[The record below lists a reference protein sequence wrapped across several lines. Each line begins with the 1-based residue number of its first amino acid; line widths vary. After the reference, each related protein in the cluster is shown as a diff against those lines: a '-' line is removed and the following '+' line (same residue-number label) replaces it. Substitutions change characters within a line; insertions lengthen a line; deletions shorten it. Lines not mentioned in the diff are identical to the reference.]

1 MSFKTVLVHVRS
13 EATSDAFV
21 QTAVAFARAHDA
33 DLIGLGARSSRFL
46 ADPTFAYLDA
56 ETVEMI
62 LKADR
67 AALDA
72 AEQRFSKAAHP
83 ALGDKADWRALEEI
97 PNGAL
102 YNAAAGADVVL
113 ATLERGPTD
122 SFVDVAALVC
132 EIGLPVLAVPPV
144 WGEVEGRSIL
154 IAWRNTKEVH
164 RAVSMALPLL
174 ERAARI
180 SLVEVV
186 HDAEDVANAASVH
199 AAAARLARHG
209 LKAEAKVQVAPGA
222 VAEALLAE
230 AQTQAADL
238 LVLGAYG
245 HSRAREWVL
254 GGVTRSLMAAA
265 SLPLFLVH

>member
-13 EATSDAFV
+13 DAPSDALV
-21 QTAVAFARAHDA
+21 QTAVAFALAHDA

-56 ETVEMI
+56 ETVEMV

-72 AEQRFSKAAHP
+72 AEQRFSGAAHP
-83 ALGDKADWRALEEI
+83 TLGGKAYWRALEET

-102 YNAAAGADVVL
+102 FNAAAGADLVL

-122 SFVDVAALVC
+122 SFVDVAALLC
-132 EIGLPVLAVPPV
+132 EIGLPVLAAPPA

-174 ERAARI
+174 RRAARV
-180 SLVEVV
+180 SLVEVAP
-186 HDAEDVANAASVH
+186 DAEEGLRAASVH

-209 LKAEAKVQVAPGA
+209 VKAEAKVRVESGA
-222 VAEALLAE
+222 VAQALLAE